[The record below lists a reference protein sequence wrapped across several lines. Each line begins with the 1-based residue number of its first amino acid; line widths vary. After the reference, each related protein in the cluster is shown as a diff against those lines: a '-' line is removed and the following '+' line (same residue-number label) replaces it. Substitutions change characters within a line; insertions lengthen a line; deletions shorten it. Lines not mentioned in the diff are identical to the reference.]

1 MKTKICGLREKGN
14 IAAISGLKP
23 DFLGFIFYE
32 KSPRYVG
39 KDFSVEAFGSLPSG
53 IEKVGVFV
61 NETVENVTVI
71 CRKFGFGFAQLHGD
85 ESPAYCLELAQNDI
99 KIIKAFRIDGSF
111 DFSITEAYAGI
122 CSYFLFDTKVK
133 GFGGSGKSFNWSI
146 LEQYTGS
153 TPFLLSGGLGLEN
166 IAQSMKIQHPMLAGY
181 DLNSKLETSPGVKD
195 YEKVKTILNT
205 IRKNAII

>member
-1 MKTKICGLREKGN
+1 MKTKICGLREKEN

-39 KDFSVEAFGSLPSG
+39 KDFSVEAFSSLPSE

-61 NETVENVTVI
+61 NENVENVTAI

-85 ESPAYCLELAQNDI
+85 ESPAFCQELAQNDI
-99 KIIKAFRIDGSF
+99 KIMKAFPIDGSF
-111 DFSITEAYAGI
+111 DFSVTEAYAGT
-122 CSYFLFDTKVK
+122 CSYFLFDTKVE

-166 IAQSMKIQHPMLAGY
+166 ITQSMKIQHPMLAGY

-205 IRKNAII
+205 IRKHAII